1 MLLKRKSPIWP
12 YLGILACLFA
22 LSLAAPRSWERTAR
36 RPMADKLLSERTSA
50 TRPNVSKA
58 SKAAEPH
65 YVPNA
70 HKALDLELTFDIEP
84 DLTQPSEKA
93 PVDEVI
99 SSIPLVTHPSDR
111 LAMLH
116 LPHRSSV
123 PQQQAE
129 RDEAATLQPPPE
141 WSVPKALLVELGE
154 LATNTPTY
162 AWATGTTSQLH
173 RLTSGPAAD
182 IGPIFQDLRSLIQ
195 QAAELAPALD
205 APDHRRLRRARQAL
219 VRRLD
224 VWEVVHK
231 IRQQDHSVLVP
242 GADNLALLAQHLTR
256 VGVLIGTSEAGK
268 SWRNYLLLD
277 RLEALAQHGTPADPD
292 ERRALARR
300 VLARLRVP
308 RLTQHQHRF
317 ITQTPI
323 AALDAPLRRWA
334 AEPVDIA
341 QLLANLEQYEQTGLA
356 DHAERL
362 AHDCRKLAW
371 AAEPDL
377 QELGRRLEHHYRAAN
392 MHFTVSGE
400 LINRL
405 MPEPEKV
412 RQPIYDTILNADVE
426 GDSLTTTQLSV
437 RLLPDGGRIRLGLE
451 ARGRVASETSAYS
464 GPATFYSES
473 RTTFLARKMIH
484 VTPRGVLVWPAVSN
498 ANGQS
503 DLLGV
508 DTYYDG
514 IPLIG
519 SLVRS
524 FAESRHASS
533 HDEAMWEV
541 ENKVAS
547 EARRRLDTEANRR
560 IAQFEDKFNRRLF
573 EPLEK
578 LELKPT
584 PVSLVTTRKHL
595 VARVRLAGDQQ
606 LSASTSHPL
615 APVDSHLSVQIHLS
629 AVNNAIEQLQLD
641 GRRFTFPELYGLI
654 ADKLDRPDLTA
665 PDDVPENVT
674 IWLADTEAVR
684 VSGIDG
690 RIQVTLVIDEI
701 KVRRSHFF
709 NLKVRAFYRPNVSG
723 LRAELVRDGS
733 IQIESNKRLKAKAQ
747 IVLRGVFAKIF
758 RRNQSLP
765 ILSDPF
771 TQNPRLDD
779 FEVTQFEIDDDW
791 LALAIG
797 RKTERDKVAN
807 RPE

>member
-1 MLLKRKSPIWP
+1 MVLKRKSPIWP

-22 LSLAAPRSWERTAR
+22 LSLAAPRSWERIAR
-36 RPMADKLLSERTSA
+36 RPTANKLLSERTSSA
-50 TRPNVSKA
+50 TEPTPN
-58 SKAAEPH
+58 
-65 YVPNA
+65 
-70 HKALDLELTFDIEP
+70 LERTLDIEP
-84 DLTQPSEKA
+84 DLAQPSEKA
-93 PVDEVI
+93 PVDEDT
-99 SSIPLVTHPSDR
+99 SSIPRVTHPADR
-111 LAMLH
+111 LAMVP

-123 PQQQAE
+123 PPQQAE
-129 RDEAATLQPPPE
+129 RGEAAAGQPPRE
-141 WSVPKALLVELGE
+141 WSMPTALLVELDG

-182 IGPIFQDLRSLIQ
+182 IGPILQDLRSLIQ

-205 APDHRRLRRARQAL
+205 PPDQRRLRRARQAL

-231 IRQQDHSVLVP
+231 IRQQGHSVLIP
-242 GADNLALLAQHLTR
+242 GADNLALLAQHLTQ
-256 VGVLIGTSEAGK
+256 VGTLIGTSEAGQG
-268 SWRNYLLLD
+268 WRNYLLLD
-277 RLEALAQHGTPADPD
+277 GLEALAQHGTPADPD

-300 VLARLRVP
+300 VLDRLHGP
-308 RLTQHQHRF
+308 RLTHHQHRF
-317 ITQTPI
+317 ISQAPI
-323 AALDAPLRRWA
+323 ATLDAPLRRWA
-334 AEPVDIA
+334 AEPVNIA

-356 DHAERL
+356 EHAKRL

-371 AAEPDL
+371 AAEPNL
-377 QELGRRLEHHYRAAN
+377 QELGRRLEHHYLAAN
-392 MHFTVSGE
+392 MHVTVSGE

-405 MPEPEKV
+405 MPKPEKI

-426 GDSLTTTQLSV
+426 GDSLTTTELSV
-437 RLLPDGGRIRLGLE
+437 RLLPDGGRLRFGLE
-451 ARGRVASETSAYS
+451 ARGRVASETFAYS
-464 GPATFYSES
+464 GPATFYSEG

-484 VTPRGVLVWPAVSN
+484 VTPRGVLVWPAISN

-503 DLLGV
+503 NLLGV

-524 FAESRHASS
+524 IAEAQHESS
-533 HDEAMWEV
+533 QDEAMWEV

-547 EARRRLDTEANRR
+547 EARRRLDTEANQR

-573 EPLEK
+573 GPLEK
-578 LELKPT
+578 LALKPT

-606 LSASTSHPL
+606 LSTSTSHPL

-629 AVNNAIEQLQLD
+629 AVNNAIEQLRLD
-641 GRRFTFPELYGLI
+641 GRQFTFPELYDLI

-674 IWLADTEAVR
+674 VWLADTEAVR

-701 KVRRSHFF
+701 KVRRSKFS

-723 LRAELVRDGS
+723 LRAELVRDGN
-733 IQIESNKRLKAKAQ
+733 IQIESKKRLKAKAQ

-758 RRNQSLP
+758 RRNQPLP
-765 ILSDPF
+765 LLGEPF
-771 TQNPRLDD
+771 VQNPRFDD
-779 FEVTQFEIDDDW
+779 FEVTQFEIEDDW

-797 RKTERDKVAN
+797 RKAKRDKVAN